1 MKRNKIAY
9 ILVEETLEPELLRRQ
24 VVELLG
30 DIKAQNPGYYIKVF
44 LLKNFVSI
52 LFNLKN
58 IRTSRVLLKKQGIKF
73 CIIPT
78 LSPWPFP
85 IPQFQI
91 KGGIKLIHNWDEL
104 TIKTFTILSLPFLFI
119 RLYFGRYKILHSRSY
134 PATFLAI
141 NIRKLS
147 KYFNVIFDPRSDWPE
162 ENVTSGMF
170 SKKQFRFWKKTE
182 IEMLEISNYTACISK
197 TYLRHFENSTLN
209 ISNFIVPNNVKTN
222 FFYFNESKRN
232 KFRLEYKIKDTEIV
246 FVYLGSLGY
255 TGWHNVMLYKTFY
268 NICCESIGQFK
279 FLFLTPENC
288 VGVIESEFKNYDN
301 VIIQSPSFENVP
313 NLLSAADVGMMFFDK
328 KKIAVGTKIGE
339 YLSIGLP
346 FIVNSNCVG
355 ASDYININDKLGL
368 LVNIGAGDLD
378 RKAEF
383 SNIQYKISEL
393 LAYNFIRVD
402 FAKKHFD
409 NTVIAREYSIVYE
422 KIFKHL

>member
-1 MKRNKIAY
+1 LKRNKIAY

-30 DIKAQNPGYYIKVF
+30 DIKSQNPTYYIKVF
-44 LLKNFVSI
+44 LLKNCISI

-58 IRTSRVLLKKQGIKF
+58 IRTSKLLLKKQGIKF

-85 IPQFQI
+85 IPLFQI

-119 RLYFGRYKILHSRSY
+119 RLYFGRYKILHCRSY

-141 NIRKLS
+141 KIRKITKS
-147 KYFNVIFDPRSDWPE
+147 FNVIFDPRSDWPE

-170 SKKQFRFWKKTE
+170 NDKEFQFWKKTE
-182 IEMLEISNYTACISK
+182 IEMLKISNYTACISR
-197 TYLRHFENSTLN
+197 TYLRHFENGTLN
-209 ISNFIVPNNVKTN
+209 ISNFIVPNNVKTKK
-222 FFYFNESKRN
+222 FHFSESERK
-232 KFRLEYKIKDTEIV
+232 KIRLEYKINDNEIV

-255 TGWHNVMLYKTFY
+255 TGWHNIMLYKRFY
-268 NICCESIGQFK
+268 NICCESISQFK

-288 VGVIESEFKNYDN
+288 VGVIKSEFKNYDN
-301 VIIQSPSFENVP
+301 VIIHSPSFENVP

-346 FIVNSNCVG
+346 FIVNSNCIG
-355 ASDYININDKLGL
+355 ASDYIDLNEKLGL
-368 LVNIGAGDLD
+368 LVDIGAGELD
-378 RKAEF
+378 RIANF
-383 SNIQYKISEL
+383 DNIESKITDL
-393 LAYNFIRVD
+393 LTNNFTRVD

-409 NTVIAREYSIVYE
+409 NKVIAKEYSDVYE
-422 KIFKHL
+422 KIFKLS

>member
-1 MKRNKIAY
+1 MKRKKIAY

-30 DIKAQNPGYYIKVF
+30 DIKTQNPNYYIKVF

-52 LFNLKN
+52 LFNIKN

-85 IPQFQI
+85 IPLLQI
-91 KGGIKLIHNWDEL
+91 KGGIKLIHNWDES

-119 RLYFGRYKILHSRSY
+119 RLYFGKYKILHSRSY

-147 KYFNVIFDPRSDWPE
+147 KSFNVIFDPRSDWPE

-170 SKKQFRFWKKTE
+170 NEKQFRFWKKTE
-182 IEMLEISNYTACISK
+182 IEMLKISNYTACISK
-197 TYLRHFENSTLN
+197 SYLRHFENSTLN

-222 FFYFNESKRN
+222 IFYFNESERK
-232 KFRLEYKIKDTEIV
+232 KIRLKYRIKDNEIV

-268 NICCESIGQFK
+268 NICRESMGQFK

-288 VGVIESEFKNYDN
+288 VEVIESEFKNYDN

-355 ASDYININDKLGL
+355 ASDYIDINDKLGL

-378 RKAEF
+378 RIAELN
-383 SNIQYKISEL
+383 NIQSKIGEL
-393 LAYNFIRVD
+393 QTCNFIRVD

-409 NTVIAREYSIVYE
+409 NTVIAREYSIAYE
-422 KIFKHL
+422 KIFKRT

>member
-30 DIKAQNPGYYIKVF
+30 DIKSQNPNYFIKVF
-44 LLKNFVSI
+44 LLKNCVSV

-58 IRTSRVLLKKQGIKF
+58 IRTSKFLLEKQGIKF

-85 IPQFQI
+85 IPLFQTR
-91 KGGIKLIHNWDEL
+91 GGIKLIHNWDEL
-104 TIKTFTILSLPFLFI
+104 TTKTFTILSLPFLFI
-119 RLYFGRYKILHSRSY
+119 LLYFGRYKILHSRSY

-141 NIRKLS
+141 SIRKLAKS
-147 KYFNVIFDPRSDWPE
+147 FSVIFDPRSDWPE

-170 SKKQFRFWKKTE
+170 SDKQFKFWKKTE
-182 IEMLEISNYTACISK
+182 IEMLKVSNYTACISR
-197 TYLRHFENSTLN
+197 TYLRHFENGTQN
-209 ISNFIVPNNVKTN
+209 FSNFIVPNNVKTKK
-222 FFYFNESKRN
+222 FHFSESERK
-232 KFRLEYKIKDTEIV
+232 KIRLEYKINDNEIV
-246 FVYLGSLGY
+246 FVYLGSIGY
-255 TGWHNVMLYKTFY
+255 TGWHNVMLYKKFY
-268 NICCESIGQFK
+268 NICCESISQFK
-279 FLFLTPENC
+279 FLFLIPENC
-288 VGVIESEFKNYDN
+288 VDVIKSEFKNYDN
-301 VIIQSPSFENVP
+301 VIINSPSFENVP

-355 ASDYININDKLGL
+355 ASDYIDLKERLGL

-378 RKAEF
+378 PKANF
-383 SNIQYKISEL
+383 NNIQNKISEL
-393 LAYNFIRVD
+393 LNHNFVRVD
-402 FAKKHFD
+402 FARKHFD
-409 NTVIAREYSIVYE
+409 NIVIAREYSIAYE
-422 KIFKHL
+422 NIFKQS